1 MDRQADEYFDV
12 LNKLPGAL
20 RSILVRYIKLFLPFL
35 IITLF
40 LNINVSA
47 QSAYEILQAVDFFNY
62 TKLERGEWKL
72 SYEET
77 DIEGSP
83 YLNNNFIEGS
93 VYTTSK
99 TCYVGIPLR
108 YNIYNDRLEFRSV
121 DGPVQVMTVPEIL
134 EKVEFG
140 ENTLEYSVYDVN
152 NRLKRGYFVVLEKGD
167 ATLYSRPRVKFEGA
181 KSAEPFK
188 APQPP
193 KFIRQSDEYYIKV
206 GMDPAVIIS
215 NKRDLEE
222 IFPEYQKEINEF
234 IKKNKININR
244 SESLS
249 ELVKFYNSLCL
260 K

>member
-12 LNKLPGAL
+12 LNILPGAL
-20 RSILVRYIKLFLPFL
+20 RSILGRFIKLFLPFL

-40 LNINVSA
+40 LNIDVSA

-72 SYEET
+72 LYEET

-83 YLNNNFIEGS
+83 YLNSNFIEGS

-108 YNIYNDRLEFRSV
+108 YNIYNDRLEFRSG
-121 DGPVQVMTVPEIL
+121 DGPVQTMTVPEIL

-152 NRLKRGYFVVLEKGD
+152 NRIKRGYFIVIENGNAK
-167 ATLYSRPRVKFEGA
+167 LYLRPRVKFESA
-181 KSAEPFK
+181 RSAEPFK

-206 GMDPAVIIS
+206 GMDPAVLVS
-215 NKRDLEE
+215 RKMDPGRV
-222 IFPEYQKEINEF
+222 FPEHKADIKEF
-234 IKKNKININR
+234 IKSNKIKFNR
-244 SESLS
+244 PASLIR
-249 ELVKFYNSLCL
+249 LVKFYNSL
-260 K
+260 